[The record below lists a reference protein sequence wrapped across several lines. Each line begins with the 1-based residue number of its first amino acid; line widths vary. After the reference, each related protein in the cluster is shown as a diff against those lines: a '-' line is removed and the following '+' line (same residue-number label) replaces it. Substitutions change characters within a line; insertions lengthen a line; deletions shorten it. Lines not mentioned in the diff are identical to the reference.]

1 MSTNMSANAAFHVA
15 VLPGDGIGPEVMAP
29 TLDILRHVEAT
40 TPGLKFRFTE
50 APAGANHYRETGK
63 SMPES
68 TIKLCEEADAILLG
82 ACGLPS
88 VRYPDNTEIMPQ
100 VELRF
105 IFDLYAGMRPARLIP
120 GVPSPIVDAHEHGI
134 DFVLIRE
141 STEGL
146 FASMG
151 KGVVTHDDARETL
164 VITRKTSQ
172 RLFDFSLRLA
182 ERRKKRGGKGLC
194 TCVDKANAFKAYAY
208 FRSIFD
214 ERAKNFTG
222 IKTDRVYVDACAA
235 LMVRRP
241 WDFDV
246 MVMENIF
253 GDILSDLAAG
263 LIGGLGIAPSADI
276 GDTHAVFQPCHGT
289 APDIMG
295 QGKANPTA
303 MILSAAMMLDWL
315 ADKHGLESAAEAGE
329 RIERAVDK
337 AYADG
342 INYYLYK
349 NPRTRPAL
357 LKRFEPWFPLLFTD
371 GGYTAMQTAGLTID
385 DIKRMYFLE
394 GAPSSS
400 LRNSLLPKAEPT
412 GSNAFAIG
420 PSKTK
425 SKNALLYINPHVSFY
440 FRTEMHMISEE
451 GLNAYGAITWGQF
464 FVFQGFNENCGWM
477 HTSSLAD
484 AADLYQE
491 DVIRRNDSIYYQYE
505 GSLKKMTQRQLNLK
519 YKKNNVI
526 QSRKLILNYTH
537 HGPVFGIRNEK
548 WLSLQEK
555 NRSLN
560 GLIQSWMRIANGS
573 MPG

>member
-1 MSTNMSANAAFHVA
+1 MSANTAFHIA

-29 TLDILRHVEAT
+29 ALDILRRIEQT
-40 TPGLKFRFTE
+40 TPSLKFRFTE
-50 APAGANHYRETGK
+50 AAAGAGHYRETGK

-68 TIKLCEEADAILLG
+68 TVKLCEEADAILLG

-105 IFDLYAGMRPARLIP
+105 IFDLYAGVRPARLIP
-120 GVPSPIVDAHEHGI
+120 GVPSPIVAAAEHGI

-151 KGVVTHDDARETL
+151 KGVVTKDEARETL
-164 VITRKTSQ
+164 VVTRDKTE

-182 ERRKKRGGKGLC
+182 EKRKKRGGKGLC
-194 TCVDKANAFKAYAY
+194 TCVDKANAFKAYAF

-214 ERAKNFTG
+214 ERAKNFPG
-222 IKTDRVYVDACAA
+222 VKTDHVYVDACAA

-263 LIGGLGIAPSADI
+263 LIGGLGLAPSADI

-315 ADKHGLESAAEAGE
+315 ADKHDHPPAAEAAQ
-329 RIERAVDK
+329 RIGRAVDT
-337 AYADG
+337 AYA
-342 INYYLYK
+342 
-349 NPRTRPAL
+349 
-357 LKRFEPWFPLLFTD
+357 
-371 GGYTAMQTAGLTID
+371 AGLKPMEFGGQDGTKAIAGAV
-385 DIKRMYFLE
+385 LE
-394 GAPSSS
+394 
-400 LRNSLLPKAEPT
+400 
-412 GSNAFAIG
+412 
-420 PSKTK
+420 
-425 SKNALLYINPHVSFY
+425 AL
-440 FRTEMHMISEE
+440 
-451 GLNAYGAITWGQF
+451 
-464 FVFQGFNENCGWM
+464 
-477 HTSSLAD
+477 D
-484 AADLYQE
+484 
-491 DVIRRNDSIYYQYE
+491 
-505 GSLKKMTQRQLNLK
+505 
-519 YKKNNVI
+519 
-526 QSRKLILNYTH
+526 
-537 HGPVFGIRNEK
+537 
-548 WLSLQEK
+548 
-555 NRSLN
+555 
-560 GLIQSWMRIANGS
+560 
-573 MPG
+573 